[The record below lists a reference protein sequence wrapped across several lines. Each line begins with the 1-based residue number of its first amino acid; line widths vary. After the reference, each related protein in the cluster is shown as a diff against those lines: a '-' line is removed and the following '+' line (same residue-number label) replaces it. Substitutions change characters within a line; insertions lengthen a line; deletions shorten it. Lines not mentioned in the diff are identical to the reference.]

1 LREPYLRELRF
12 MGSSVFHGANGKL
25 EALADRKLE
34 VWKL

>member
-1 LREPYLRELRF
+1 
-12 MGSSVFHGANGKL
+12 MGSSVFHGKLWANGKL